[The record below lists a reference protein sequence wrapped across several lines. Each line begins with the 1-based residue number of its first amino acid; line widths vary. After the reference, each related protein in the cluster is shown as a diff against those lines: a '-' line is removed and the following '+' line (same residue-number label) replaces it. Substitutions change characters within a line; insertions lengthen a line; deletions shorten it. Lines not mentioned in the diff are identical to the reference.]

1 VLTINLWG
9 EAMTYRAISRRTG
22 IMVGVSLLLGF
33 AATAQAQQFGDCPM
47 TGTKG
52 SYHLTPA
59 IPGQLTVEVSLP
71 APGWWN
77 GNTPDTMKDGYEY
90 CMSAIMAYRLG
101 LSKMQVVNV
110 SWAQLI
116 GGNTKNFDL
125 ALSEASI
132 TPARK
137 KVVDF
142 SVPYFNSDIA
152 LLVKAD
158 RKVDSASA
166 KNLRIGVHQGTTGA
180 DFINNV
186 LKPTKPVQVYP
197 NVPAM
202 MAALSAGQIDA
213 AADDTAYLLAYAK
226 KSSGTYVVPGQYHTG
241 ETYGA
246 VYPKGSPNETTFNE
260 IITSMARDGT
270 LKMLASKYLAA
281 AWGTD
286 PATVPYLNP

>member
-1 VLTINLWG
+1 MPFRPSFGV
-9 EAMTYRAISRRTG
+9 MG
-22 IMVGVSLLLGF
+22 ILSGVFLLFGL
-33 AATAQAQQFGDCPM
+33 ASSAKAQHFGDCPM
-47 TGTKG
+47 TGKQG
-52 SYHLTPA
+52 SYHIAPA
-59 IPGQLTVEVSLP
+59 VPGQLTIEVSLP

-77 GNTPDTMKDGYEY
+77 GNTPDTMNGGYEY
-90 CMSAIMAYRLG
+90 CMGAIMAYRLG
-101 LSKMQVVNV
+101 LSKMRVVNV

-142 SVPYFNSDIA
+142 STPYFNSDIA
-152 LLVKAD
+152 LLVKKD
-158 RKVDSASA
+158 LKVDSASA

-180 DFINNV
+180 DFISNV
-186 LKPTKPVQVYP
+186 LKPTRPVHVYP

-202 MAALSAGQIDA
+202 IAALSAGQIDA

-226 KSSGTYVVPGQYHTG
+226 KSGGTYVVPGQYHTG

-246 VYPKGSPNETTFNE
+246 VYPKGSPNETTFDD
-260 IITSMARDGT
+260 IITSMKQDGT
-270 LKMLASKYLAA
+270 LKTLATKYLAA

-286 PATVPYLNP
+286 PATVPYLKP